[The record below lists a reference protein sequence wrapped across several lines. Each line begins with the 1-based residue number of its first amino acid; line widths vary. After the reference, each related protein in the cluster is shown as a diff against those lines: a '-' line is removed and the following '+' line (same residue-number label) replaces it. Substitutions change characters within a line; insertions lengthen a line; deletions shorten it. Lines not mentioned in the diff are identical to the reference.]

1 MAVRN
6 TGIGAVSQGNPDYGT
21 RNVPFTRSGIIE
33 AFKTNPFL
41 NALISG
47 KGLARQFQQTP
58 GSGLGTFQAGTTTPG
73 FNTLRY
79 GAVSPT
85 IESRPDKDSPLVS
98 GTGIVSFD
106 EAIDD
111 PLQSMRELASLGLLQ
126 QSPTKATTTDDK
138 STTGTLTKSSK
149 DKSATTTIDRKA
161 DLGVEEGSGLE
172 QPDTAFDDLP
182 TITDTTE
189 TDTISQEDKQSD
201 EKKRSLGYAD
211 LIESAIKEFNKI
223 TGKDSK
229 IAPKGARSIEEYKK
243 EFSEA
248 TGIDISGEPDNRAA
262 LIALGTALMQNRA
275 GKEFNVGEIL
285 SDVGEAGEKALPV
298 FEAARKEAKEGQIAG
313 GKFAIEARDRD
324 KEARRD
330 FIIEQRNYLTKVKD
344 DLKLRELQRIETIED
359 QTTAQQAALD
369 LIEAENQAERKILK
383 LEAQLEPIDDDKEFG
398 SPHTDT
404 ILQGTNMKV
413 SMLPEKGGEGFVY
426 FNPNDA
432 NTVASGFKEMETKI
446 SILNEMEETLKILE
460 QRSQGQFGG
469 QTGQILF
476 DRVKR
481 FVNTLNPF
489 LAEGEQITPEASF
502 DILARSFINSS
513 KRFLTQETGNGISNV
528 DVRGIAD
535 EAGAIEIGRLL
546 SENIMSLNVLKKR
559 FTQNRNILGGTL
571 DEMLDRDNFASDKI
585 HQRFVRNIENII
597 TPLGD
602 ITDNPPLSKDDEGNI
617 ITTYDLTT
625 SSA

>member
-6 TGIGAVSQGNPDYGT
+6 TGIGAVSQDNQRDYP
-21 RNVPFTRSGIIE
+21 VTRSKIIK
-33 AFKTNPFL
+33 ALQDLKDTKIF
-41 NALISG
+41 NALTSG
-47 KGLARQFQQTP
+47 QGLARQFQIDRQAP
-58 GSGLGTFQAGTTTPG
+58 GSGLGTFQAGTTPG
-73 FNTLRY
+73 FY

-324 KEARRD
+324 KQARQD